1 MSDSLTFSLDDLIP
15 LDEARH
21 VIPGEPHLVTI
32 RRWVASGV
40 RGTRLKT
47 VKVGNRVYTTRAA
60 IPQFVKD
67 SNRDES

>member
-1 MSDSLTFSLDDLIP
+1 M
-15 LDEARH
+15 
-21 VIPGEPHLVTI
+21 IPGEPHLVTI

-47 VKVGNRVYTTRAA
+47 VKVGNRVYTTRDA
-60 IPQFVKD
+60 IQQFVKD